1 MVARK
6 NKAGAAAGLVKRFLG
21 HVMPGII
28 KPMHALW
35 NEVIGFIFIVM
46 AIWAAP
52 SAWRNVRLANGN
64 SESFFKAA
72 ISVGFALL
80 MVYFG
85 ISSFRKARKISR
97 S

>member
-1 MVARK
+1 MASRK
-6 NKAGAAAGLVKRFLG
+6 NKAGLVNRFLG
-21 HVMPGII
+21 HVLPGII
-28 KPMHALW
+28 RPMHALW
-35 NEVIGFIFIVM
+35 NEVIGFVFIVL

-52 SAWRNVRLANGN
+52 SAWRNIRMVDGN

-72 ISVGFALL
+72 ISVAFALL

-85 ISSFRKARKISR
+85 ISSFLRARKISR

>member
-1 MVARK
+1 MAAKK
-6 NKAGAAAGLVKRFLG
+6 NTSGVVNRFVQ
-21 HVMPGII
+21 HVVPGII
-28 KPMHALW
+28 RPIHALW
-35 NEVIGFIFIVM
+35 NEVIGFIFIVL
-46 AIWAAP
+46 AIWATP
-52 SAWRNVRLANGN
+52 SAWRNIRAVDGN

-85 ISSFRKARKISR
+85 VSSFLKARKITR

>member
-1 MVARK
+1 MAVQK
-6 NKAGAAAGLVKRFLG
+6 SKLGLVNRFLG
-21 HVMPGII
+21 HVIPGVI
-28 KPMHALW
+28 KPVHALW
-35 NEVIGFIFIVM
+35 NEVIGFIFIVL
-46 AIWAAP
+46 AIWATP
-52 SAWRNVRLANGN
+52 SAWRNVRQVDGN

-85 ISSFRKARKISR
+85 ISSFLRARKITR

>member
-1 MVARK
+1 MAGQK
-6 NKAGAAAGLVKRFLG
+6 NKAGLVNRFLG
-21 HVMPGII
+21 HVLPEIVR
-28 KPMHALW
+28 PMHALW
-35 NEVIGFIFIVM
+35 NEVIGFIFIVL

-52 SAWRNVRLANGN
+52 SAWRNIRQMDGD
-64 SESFFKAA
+64 SGSFFKAA

-85 ISSFRKARKISR
+85 ISSFRRARKISR

>member
-1 MVARK
+1 MAGAK
-6 NKAGAAAGLVKRFLG
+6 NKAGMVNRFLG
-21 HVMPGII
+21 HVLPGVIR
-28 KPMHALW
+28 PMHALW
-35 NEVIGFIFIVM
+35 NEVIGFVFIVL

-52 SAWRNVRLANGN
+52 SAWRNVRQVGDN
-64 SESFFKAA
+64 SDNLFKAV

-85 ISSFRKARKISR
+85 ISSFLRARKISR

>member
-1 MVARK
+1 MVTRK
-6 NKAGAAAGLVKRFLG
+6 NKAGLVNRFLG
-21 HVMPGII
+21 HVLPGIV

-35 NEVIGFIFIVM
+35 NEVIGFVFIVL

-52 SAWRNVRLANGN
+52 SAWRNIRQVNGN

-72 ISVGFALL
+72 ISVAFALL
-80 MVYFG
+80 MAYFG
-85 ISSFRKARKISR
+85 ISSFLKARKISR

>member
-1 MVARK
+1 MAVQESK
-6 NKAGAAAGLVKRFLG
+6 VGLVNRFLG
-21 HVMPGII
+21 HVIPGVI
-28 KPMHALW
+28 KPVHALW
-35 NEVIGFIFIVM
+35 NEVIGFIFIVL

-52 SAWRNVRLANGN
+52 SAWRNVRQVDGN
-64 SESFFKAA
+64 TESFFKAA

-85 ISSFRKARKISR
+85 ISSFLRARKITR